1 MALENE
7 QELIAAMEEL
17 RRQMNG
23 LGTEAAAADNAVG
36 KFGKTA
42 TSVGKEMAGAA
53 TQIMQGGGAFK
64 SLGGVVDLTTK
75 AIGGLLNIIPGVGG
89 ALKELAGAAGDAA
102 KFVLQQFDDLSKNYQ
117 ALGESSAIATDG
129 IDGLQRQFRQMGL
142 MTLPA
147 FTRAINQN
155 TIGFTALGG
164 SVARGAEEF
173 SNLAGA
179 MTQGDI
185 ANGFLKL
192 GMSLDGV
199 GESSAKYI
207 ASFARYGLLQG
218 RTFDQLQA
226 STQKY
231 LLEVDQIARLTG
243 NTRKQQED
251 EQQKSLGNV
260 MFRAKIEQMRA
271 NGEIEQAA
279 ELEKYVNGL
288 TGPMADAARAT
299 LTGIPLTEEAAM
311 ANIAMGNA
319 ISENLIAIQN
329 GAKATTALAKTQ
341 QAAADGTKQWA
352 PLWQYTGDIAGG
364 VAVQMMDQAA
374 IVRRQNE
381 IMEKEGVTA
390 EEATRRAQEELI
402 AQRGATQGFT
412 NSQQAVAGSAKDLQN
427 LSFTLV
433 KNVIPAVDA
442 FAGAIQKVTGFIDKR
457 FGGTPSATPASMGG
471 PGAGRM
477 DYSKELYGKPEVKP
491 GAPAT
496 KSQKEFMDSMYST
509 LLDEAKKQGVKNPE
523 VIAKLGT
530 AQSALETGYGKHLA
544 GGQNYFGIKARPGE
558 GGSGM
563 ATQEFINGKMV
574 TVNDKFRKYGSM
586 QESAAD
592 YIKFLNEN
600 KRYQGVLKAGTLE
613 EAIAAQ
619 GRTGYATDPA
629 YASKLTNIAGKISP
643 VRDSKL
649 ADKPDVNKPDVTGKD
664 SIISGLTRRFDSK
677 LADKPDVNKPDVTGK
692 DSIISG
698 LTRRF
703 DSKLADKPDVN
714 KPDVTGKDSIISG
727 LTRRFDSKLADT
739 IGKIGP
745 VSGYKATPPP
755 TVDSTVNL
763 NQPPSVVSESRS
775 TNNDAQL
782 SLLTRINETL
792 DRLNQTAMTQVD
804 VSTKLYRAGV

>member
-7 QELIAAMEEL
+7 QELVAAMEEL

-23 LGTEAAAADNAVG
+23 LGTEAAKADSALGN
-36 KFGKTA
+36 FGKAA
-42 TSVGKEMAGAA
+42 TSIGKEVGGVASQLA
-53 TQIMQGGGAFK
+53 QGNYAFK

-75 AIGGLLNIIPGVGG
+75 AIGGLLNTIPGVGG

-102 KFVLQQFDDLSKNYQ
+102 KFVLQQFDDLAKNYQ

-179 MTQGDI
+179 LTQGEV
-185 ANGFLKL
+185 ANNFLKL
-192 GMSLDGV
+192 GMSLDGI
-199 GESSAKYI
+199 GESAGKYV
-207 ASFARYGLLQG
+207 AAFSRYGLLQG
-218 RTFDQLQA
+218 RTFDQLTA

-231 LLEVDQIARLTG
+231 LLEVDQIARITG

-251 EQQKSLGNV
+251 EQQKSLANV
-260 MFRAKIEQMRA
+260 MFRAKIEQMR
-271 NGEIEQAA
+271 NEGQIEQAA

-341 QAAADGTKQWA
+341 QAAAEGTKQWA

-364 VAVQMMDQAA
+364 VAIQMLDQAA

-390 EEATRRAQEELI
+390 EEAARRAQEELM
-402 AQRGATQGFT
+402 AQKGATQGFT
-412 NSQQAVAGSAKDLQN
+412 NAQQAVAGSAKDLQN

-433 KNVIPAVDA
+433 KSVIPAVDA
-442 FAGAIQKVTGFIDKR
+442 FAGAIKKVTGFIDKR
-457 FGGTPSATPASMGG
+457 FGGTPSTTPTSMGG

-477 DYSKELYGKPEVKP
+477 DYSKEFSGKPEIKP
-491 GAPAT
+491 TGPASQ
-496 KSQKEFMDSMYST
+496 SQKEFMDTMYKT
-509 LLDEAKKQGVKNPE
+509 LLAEATKQGVKNPE
-523 VIAKLGT
+523 VIARLGT

-558 GGSGM
+558 GGPGV
-563 ATQEFINGKMV
+563 ATQEFIGGKMV

-592 YIKFLNEN
+592 YIKFLQEN
-600 KRYQGVLKAGTLE
+600 KRYQQVLQASTIE

-619 GRTGYATDPA
+619 GRTGYATDPN
-629 YASKLTNIAGKISP
+629 YAGKLTGIAGKMGP
-643 VRDSKL
+643 
-649 ADKPDVNKPDVTGKD
+649 VTGY
-664 SIISGLTRRFDSK
+664 R
-677 LADKPDVNKPDVTGK
+677 
-692 DSIISG
+692 
-698 LTRRF
+698 
-703 DSKLADKPDVN
+703 
-714 KPDVTGKDSIISG
+714 
-727 LTRRFDSKLADT
+727 
-739 IGKIGP
+739 
-745 VSGYKATPPP
+745 ATATASVEP
-755 TVDSTVNL
+755 TTAVGTTVAGA
-763 NQPPSVVSESRS
+763 ESRFAEDN
-775 TNNDAQL
+775 TAQI
-782 SLLTRINETL
+782 SLLARINDTL
-792 DRLNQTAMTQVD
+792 ERLNQTAMAQVD

>member
-7 QELIAAMEEL
+7 QELVAAMEEL

-23 LGTEAAAADNAVG
+23 LGTEAARADNAVG

-102 KFVLQQFDDLSKNYQ
+102 KFVLQQFDDLAKNYQ

-147 FTRAINQN
+147 FTRAISQS
-155 TIGFTALGG
+155 TTGFTALGG

-173 SNLAGA
+173 SNLAGVL
-179 MTQGDI
+179 TQGEV
-185 ANGFLKL
+185 ANNFLKL
-192 GMSLDGV
+192 GMSLDGI
-199 GESSAKYI
+199 GESAGKYV
-207 ASFARYGLLQG
+207 AAFSRYGLTQG

-226 STQKY
+226 STQRY
-231 LLEVDQIARLTG
+231 LLELDQIARITG

-251 EQQKSLGNV
+251 EQQKSLANV

-271 NGEIEQAA
+271 NGETEAAA

-341 QAAADGTKQWA
+341 QAAAEGTKQWSG
-352 PLWQYTGDIAGG
+352 LWQYTGDIAGG
-364 VAVQMMDQAA
+364 VAIQMMDQAA
-374 IVRRQNE
+374 IYRRSLELQ
-381 IMEKEGVTA
+381 KEGLGETEARAKA
-390 EEATRRAQEELI
+390 EQEALLAAEGSTKGFVNAQ
-402 AQRGATQGFT
+402 Q
-412 NSQQAVAGSAKDLQN
+412 SVAGTAKDLQN
-427 LSFTLV
+427 LSFALV

-442 FAGAIQKVTGFIDKR
+442 FAGAIKKVTDFIDKR
-457 FGGTPSATPASMGG
+457 LGGTPSTAPASMAG
-471 PGAGRM
+471 PGTA
-477 DYSKELYGKPEVKP
+477 SQ
-491 GAPAT
+491 
-496 KSQKEFMDSMYST
+496 SQKEFMDTMYKT
-509 LLDEAKKQGVKNPE
+509 LLDEARKQGVKNPE
-523 VIAKLGT
+523 VIARLGT

-544 GGQNYFGIKARPGE
+544 GGQNYFGIKARSGESGPGV
-558 GGSGM
+558 
-563 ATQEFINGKMV
+563 ATQEFIGGKMV
-574 TVNDKFRKYGSM
+574 TVNDKFRKYGNM

-592 YIKFLNEN
+592 YIKFLQEN
-600 KRYQGVLKAGTLE
+600 QRYKGVLGAGTLE

-619 GRTGYATDPA
+619 GRTGYATDPK
-629 YASKLTNIAGKISP
+629 YADKLTGIA
-643 VRDSKL
+643 
-649 ADKPDVNKPDVTGKD
+649 NKMGPVTGYRANTMATVEPTTTSNSTSS
-664 SIISGLTRRFDSK
+664 SITTSQNANTQLGEFFDRMLDK
-677 LADKPDVNKPDVTGK
+677 LD
-692 DSIISG
+692 
-698 LTRRF
+698 
-703 DSKLADKPDVN
+703 
-714 KPDVTGKDSIISG
+714 
-727 LTRRFDSKLADT
+727 
-739 IGKIGP
+739 
-745 VSGYKATPPP
+745 
-755 TVDSTVNL
+755 NL
-763 NQPPSVVSESRS
+763 NRTQQ
-775 TNNDAQL
+775 DQL
-782 SLLTRINETL
+782 RVQQKQL
-792 DRLNQTAMTQVD
+792 QV
-804 VSTKLYRAGV
+804 AG